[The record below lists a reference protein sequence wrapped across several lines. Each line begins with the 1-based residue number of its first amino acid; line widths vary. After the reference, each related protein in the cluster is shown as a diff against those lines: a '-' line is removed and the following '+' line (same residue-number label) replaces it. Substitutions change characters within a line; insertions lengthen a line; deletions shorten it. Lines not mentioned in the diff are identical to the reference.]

1 MLYLSTKAMEAGR
14 ILQAILEDIEAGMP
28 ILLDRAERYGGVIGA
43 YVVQF
48 EGEDDLL
55 HCSVKRIDGRP
66 IGVEES
72 HEAVD
77 PFFGC
82 CPKGLVW
89 FYPADFSVHYY
100 IGHDD
105 FLRAHRLNEEG

>member
-1 MLYLSTKAMEAGR
+1 MESER
-14 ILQAILEDIEAGMP
+14 ILQAVLEDVGAGVP
-28 ILLDRAERYGGVIGA
+28 ILLNRAERYGGVIGEHR
-43 YVVQF
+43 VQF

-55 HCSVKRIDGRP
+55 HCSISRVDGKP
-66 IGVEES
+66 LTVEQA
-72 HEAVD
+72 HEIVQ

-89 FYPADFSVHYY
+89 FHPAEFSVHYY

-105 FLRAHRLNEEG
+105 FLLYHRLHGIP

>member
-1 MLYLSTKAMEAGR
+1 METETLR
-14 ILQAILEDIEAGMP
+14 ILQSVLEDIEANRT
-28 ILLDRAERYGGVIGA
+28 ISLNHADRYGGVLGD
-43 YVVQF
+43 YKVQF

-55 HCSVKRIDGRP
+55 HCSVQRVDQSP
-66 IGVEES
+66 LDVEQAHRVVE
-72 HEAVD
+72 

-89 FYPADFSVHYY
+89 FQPAEFSAHYF

-105 FLRAHRLNEEG
+105 FLRAHREAQG

>member
-1 MLYLSTKAMEAGR
+1 MESER
-14 ILQAILEDIEAGMP
+14 ILQAVLGDIEAGVP
-28 ILLDRAERYGGVIGA
+28 ILLNQAERYGGVIGEYA
-43 YVVQF
+43 VQF

-55 HCSVKRIDGRP
+55 HCSVKRTDGKP
-66 IGVEES
+66 IETTEAHAAVE
-72 HEAVD
+72 

-89 FYPADFSVHYY
+89 FHPAEFSFHYY

-105 FLRAHRLNEEG
+105 FLQAHRSR